1 MWDAADWPTDEM
13 FDRKNQPQMQEVYKI
28 FLQASYAEA
37 TSMWTSYQKVNMPA
51 LEEALKKLWEGSY
64 TPCQTVI
71 MSNNPGWTHYIRE
84 WTLNT

>member
-28 FLQASYAEA
+28 FLQPSCAEA

-51 LEEALKKLWEGSY
+51 LE
-64 TPCQTVI
+64 
-71 MSNNPGWTHYIRE
+71 
-84 WTLNT
+84 